1 MSRTCGVWPRRWCC
15 SKVTLPPSAVVGFM
29 PSFKCADIGMD
40 CKFTA
45 KALTKNGLMRKVAE
59 HAADVHKI
67 TSMPDDLRAKI
78 ESAIK

>member
-1 MSRTCGVWPRRWCC
+1 
-15 SKVTLPPSAVVGFM
+15 M

-40 CKFTA
+40 CKFET
-45 KALTKNGLMRKVAE
+45 KAITKNGLMRKIQE

-67 TSMPDDLRAKI
+67 TSIPEDLKTKI